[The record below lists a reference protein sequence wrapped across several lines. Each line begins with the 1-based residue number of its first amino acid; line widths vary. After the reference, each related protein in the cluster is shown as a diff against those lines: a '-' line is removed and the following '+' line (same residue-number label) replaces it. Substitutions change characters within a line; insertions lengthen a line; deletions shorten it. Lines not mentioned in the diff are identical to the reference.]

1 MVFGFRQKYSCVFGC
16 SFRCDFQFFLNW
28 LSESRHRYKV
38 QNFYRKPVIS
48 NSCVRGTGV
57 RNKLLHHSDPG
68 RPLGVQMKTV
78 YYEEQS
84 IPKRTEIK
92 NLKATELTLG
102 FSQKRQGLWLEY
114 KNRTCWLQLRFCD
127 ILAIIWTGKYY
138 FK

>member
-1 MVFGFRQKYSCVFGC
+1 MRFSV
-16 SFRCDFQFFLNW
+16 FLNW

-48 NSCVRGTGV
+48 NSWVRGTGV
-57 RNKLLHHSDPG
+57 RNKLLHHSDLG
-68 RPLGVQMKTV
+68 RSLGVQMKTV

-102 FSQKRQGLWLEY
+102 FSQKRQGL
-114 KNRTCWLQLRFCD
+114 
-127 ILAIIWTGKYY
+127 
-138 FK
+138 